1 MRDRPTIKQRKDE
14 ALTLGV
20 EEEFQIV
27 AVGFGL
33 SKFRKAKKPSR
44 VKSFDRAEGR
54 LAKKKG
60 VTDENNSFVT

>member
-1 MRDRPTIKQRKDE
+1 MIKQRKDHV
-14 ALTLGV
+14 LTLGV

-33 SKFRKAKKPSR
+33 SKFCNAKANPREVFRSRRAVGLPS
-44 VKSFDRAEGR
+44 
-54 LAKKKG
+54 KKG

>member
-44 VKSFDRAEGR
+44 VKSFDRAERR
-54 LAKKKG
+54 LAK
-60 VTDENNSFVT
+60 